1 MNGDMSCIICEKTIP
16 KAAEYSHMLE
26 VHGWDYDKYREQ
38 YWRGRE
44 RQIREIEGYEPII
57 ISSYSYSENRLS
69 KRAIFYLLS
78 TAVASYFSTEIAI
91 GIIALQVFFTSS
103 SIIDKGDVD
112 DSLNGMTEQLRLRIS
127 DLEENREVDDIV

>member
-1 MNGDMSCIICEKTIP
+1 M
-16 KAAEYSHMLE
+16 AL
-26 VHGWDYDKYREQ
+26 
-38 YWRGRE
+38 
-44 RQIREIEGYEPII
+44 
-57 ISSYSYSENRLS
+57 
-69 KRAIFYLLS
+69 
-78 TAVASYFSTEIAI
+78 YFSTKIEI